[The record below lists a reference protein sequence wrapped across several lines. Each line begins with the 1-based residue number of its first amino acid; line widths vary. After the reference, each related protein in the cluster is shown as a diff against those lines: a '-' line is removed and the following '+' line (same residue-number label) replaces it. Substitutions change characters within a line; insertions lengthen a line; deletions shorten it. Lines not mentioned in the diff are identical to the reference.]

1 MSFRLA
7 VLAREGRG
15 GGDVPVAIDPD
26 FCDFRCCVRGLSFAF
41 AAKGSCSTIRGDGD
55 TDVRLCLRAR
65 GFGFWRELRILAGG
79 GADTGGAGE
88 DSVGILERWVVCKG
102 GAGACLDG
110 IKAVDLAASTA
121 W

>member
-15 GGDVPVAIDPD
+15 GGDVLADIDPD

-55 TDVRLCLRAR
+55 TDVRLFLRAR
-65 GFGFWRELRILAGG
+65 GFGFWRELRVLAGG
-79 GADTGGAGE
+79 GADAGGAGE
-88 DSVGILERWVVCKG
+88 DSVGVLERWVVCKG

-121 W
+121 